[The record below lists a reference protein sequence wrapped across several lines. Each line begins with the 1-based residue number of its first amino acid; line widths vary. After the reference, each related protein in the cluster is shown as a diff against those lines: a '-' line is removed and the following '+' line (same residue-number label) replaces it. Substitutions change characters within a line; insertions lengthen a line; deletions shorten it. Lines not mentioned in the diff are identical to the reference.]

1 MFDSC
6 HPWVGKILWRREWQP
21 TPVFLP
27 GEFHGWRNLA
37 GYSLWGRKELDTT
50 EQLTLLLFN
59 FFTCKPMNHILP
71 SSSVHGISQKEYWS
85 GLPCPSPGDLAYPG
99 IEPASSALAGR
110 FFTTEPAGLHFVKWF
125 WYNYFFILSLLLWW
139 IILIDFFFWLIFELT
154 LHTWSKFH
162 LVMVYNS
169 FYTLSN

>member
-59 FFTCKPMNHILP
+59 FFTGKPVNHILP
-71 SSSVHGISQKEYWS
+71 RSSVHGISQKEYS
-85 GLPCPSPGDLAYPG
+85 SMLPFLTSRDLPHPGM
-99 IEPASSALAGR
+99 EPTYFVLAGG
-110 FFTTEPAGLHFVKWF
+110 FITTEPPGKPIYRHI
-125 WYNYFFILSLLLWW
+125 YNLKLFSLN
-139 IILIDFFFWLIFELT
+139 IVSFE
-154 LHTWSKFH
+154 KKIEK
-162 LVMVYNS
+162 
-169 FYTLSN
+169 